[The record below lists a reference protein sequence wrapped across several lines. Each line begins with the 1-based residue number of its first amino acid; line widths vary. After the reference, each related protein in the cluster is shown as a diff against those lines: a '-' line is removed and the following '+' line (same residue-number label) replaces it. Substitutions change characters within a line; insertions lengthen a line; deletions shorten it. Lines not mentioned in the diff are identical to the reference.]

1 MKVEI
6 ETRISARQGILE
18 KLRGALIERLQ
29 IDRERDEIDPD
40 VALFGSGYGLDSLD
54 AVELVVFLET
64 EFGVKVPEGAPY
76 LLTGSM
82 RTLNTLT
89 DLVLSVKKRGHDVA

>member
-1 MKVEI
+1 MDEI
-6 ETRISARQGILE
+6 RSAIAARESVLE

-29 IDRERDEIDPD
+29 MDRMPEELDPD
-40 VALFGSGYGLDSLD
+40 AALFGSGFGLDSLD

-82 RTLNTLT
+82 RSLNTLA
-89 DLVLSVKKRGHDVA
+89 DLVLSHRKAAAHVA

>member
-1 MKVEI
+1 MDEI
-6 ETRISARQGILE
+6 RGAIAVRAGILD
-18 KLRGALIERLQ
+18 KLRGALIDRLQ
-29 IDRERDEIDPD
+29 IDRTPDELDAD
-40 VALFGSGYGLDSLD
+40 AALFGSGFGLDSLD

-82 RTLNTLT
+82 RSLNTLA
-89 DLVLSVKKRGHDVA
+89 DLVLSTRKASAHVA

>member
-1 MKVEI
+1 MNGIREHI
-6 ETRISARQGILE
+6 AARRVVLD

-29 IDRERDEIDPD
+29 IDRAPEEMDPD
-40 VALFGSGYGLDSLD
+40 VALFGSGFGLDSLD

-64 EFGVKVPEGAPY
+64 EFGVKVPEAAPY

-82 RTLNTLT
+82 RSLNTLA
-89 DLVLSVKKRGHDVA
+89 DLVLSQPKADAHVA

>member
-1 MKVEI
+1 MDEI
-6 ETRISARQGILE
+6 RKAIAVRAGILD
-18 KLRGALIERLQ
+18 KLRGALIDRLQ
-29 IDRERDEIDPD
+29 IDRMPEELDPD
-40 VALFGSGYGLDSLD
+40 AALFGSGFGLDSLD

-82 RTLNTLT
+82 RSLNTLA
-89 DLVLSVKKRGHDVA
+89 DLVLSTRKAGAHVA

>member
-1 MKVEI
+1 MHEI
-6 ETRISARQGILE
+6 RETIAVRSGVLE

-29 IDRERDEIDPD
+29 IDRTPEELDPD
-40 VALFGSGYGLDSLD
+40 AALFGSGFGLDSLD

-82 RTLNTLT
+82 RSLNTLA
-89 DLVLSVKKRGHDVA
+89 DLVLSKREAAANVA

>member
-1 MKVEI
+1 MKFEI
-6 ETRISARQGILE
+6 GAANLARHEILE
-18 KLRGALIERLQ
+18 KLRGALIDRLQ
-29 IDRERDEIDPD
+29 IDRDQDELDPD

-82 RTLNTLT
+82 RSLNTLT
-89 DLVLSVKKRGHDVA
+89 DLILTVHKGGQHVA